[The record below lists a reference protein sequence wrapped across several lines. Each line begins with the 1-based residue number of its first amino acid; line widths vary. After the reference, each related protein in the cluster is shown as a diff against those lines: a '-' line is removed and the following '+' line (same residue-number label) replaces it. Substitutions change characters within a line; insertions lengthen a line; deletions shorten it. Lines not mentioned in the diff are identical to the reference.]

1 MNYIFFLI
9 MTTLSIIALITDLK
23 SRIIYDTIPIVGTI
37 TIILFIIFDL
47 IHNDIISFDVTQIP
61 LTLFSSFLSGI
72 IIFLIFFIIP
82 IGGGDMKFLSF
93 IACFFGVFETLVIFS
108 ISCLIILLFSILTT
122 KKYISKNPALFNDK
136 SFIQKII
143 LLAKREMPMMIGICP
158 TTIFAL
164 LYILF

>member
-23 SRIIYDTIPIVGTI
+23 SRIIYDTIPIIGTI
-37 TIILFIIFDL
+37 TIIIFIIFDL
-47 IHNDIISFDVTQIP
+47 IHNDIMSFSITQIP
-61 LTLFSSFLSGI
+61 LTIFSSLSSGI

-108 ISCLIILLFSILTT
+108 TNTI
-122 KKYISKNPALFNDK
+122 YICSKLPK
-136 SFIQKII
+136 TMYKIPHR
-143 LLAKREMPMMIGICP
+143 A
-158 TTIFAL
+158 
-164 LYILF
+164 